1 MRTDTP
7 DHLQPSLRAL
17 DQAIYSHDLWV
28 KDLLRTIICRL
39 PVDRR
44 DLDADAHH
52 HCRFGQWF
60 YDDAPR
66 ELRRLDGFASMEG
79 EHEHLHRLAG
89 KLLHTVMSDEAIN
102 SNDYDEFANT
112 RDRLMLQ
119 LQTLK
124 QQIEEMLYN
133 RDPLTGAETRTQMLP
148 ALRDLH
154 AMAQR
159 KVLDCCVSIMD
170 LDHFKRVND
179 TFGHQAG
186 DRVLTATVSRMQ
198 DMLRSYDKVF
208 RYGGEEFLI
217 LMPNTELSLAHTVIE
232 RLRERLANEPLTH
245 DNGTPVS
252 ITASFGITTL
262 DSSCGVEESIHR
274 ADMAMYAAKKAGR
287 NCTVVWSPELAGQ
300 HVPFGTHAQTLP
312 PA

>member
-1 MRTDTP
+1 MQP
-7 DHLQPSLRAL
+7 EPSDHLQPSLRAL
-17 DQAIYSHDLWV
+17 EQAIYSHELWV

-66 ELRRLDGFASMEG
+66 ELRRLDGFAAMES
-79 EHEHLHRLAG
+79 EHEHLHRLAA
-89 KLLHTVMSDEAIN
+89 KLLHTVMSDESIH

-112 RDRLMLQ
+112 RDRLLLQ

-148 ALRDLH
+148 VLRDLH

-170 LDHFKRVND
+170 LDHFKQVND
-179 TFGHQAG
+179 NFGHQAG
-186 DRVLTATVSRMQ
+186 DRVLSAAVSRMQ
-198 DMLRSYDKVF
+198 EVLRSYDKVF

-217 LMPNTELSLAHTVIE
+217 LMPNTELSVAHTVVE
-232 RLRERLANEPLTH
+232 RIRERLAAEPLTH
-245 DNGTPVS
+245 HNGTPVS
-252 ITASFGITTL
+252 ITASFGITWL
-262 DSSCGVEESIHR
+262 DSGCGVEESIHR

-287 NCTVVWSPELAGQ
+287 NCTIVWSPELAD
-300 HVPFGTHAQTLP
+300 PHATNGVHRRDP
-312 PA
+312 PPG

>member
-1 MRTDTP
+1 MQTETP

-17 DQAIYSHDLWV
+17 EQAIYSHDLWV

-44 DLDADAHH
+44 DLEPDAHH

-66 ELRRLDGFASMEG
+66 ELRRLDGFAAMEG
-79 EHEHLHRLAG
+79 EHEHLHRQAA
-89 KLLHTVMSDEAIN
+89 KLLHTLMSEEGIN
-102 SNDYDEFANT
+102 SSDYDEFANA

-124 QQIEEMLYN
+124 QQIEEMLHN

-154 AMAQR
+154 SMAQR

-170 LDHFKRVND
+170 LDHFKRIND
-179 TFGHQAG
+179 TFGHQVG
-186 DRVLTATVSRMQ
+186 DRVLMTVVARAQ
-198 DMLRSYDKVF
+198 DILRAYDKVY

-217 LMPNTELSLAHTVIE
+217 LMPNTELTVAHTVIE
-232 RLRERLANEPLTH
+232 RIRERLATEPLTH

-252 ITASFGITTL
+252 ITASFGITPL
-262 DSSCGVEESIHR
+262 DSTVGVEESIHR
-274 ADMAMYAAKKAGR
+274 ADVAMYAAKKAGR
-287 NCTVVWSPELAGQ
+287 NCTVVWSPELTGVHAGDS
-300 HVPFGTHAQTLP
+300 AQQRST
-312 PA
+312 